1 MTASVGAPPAALSER
16 AAEPTSGRF
25 RIEPA
30 FIAVVLGT
38 AVLIAIHLLYWWTER
53 RGFPLFVDESGYIGF
68 AFDHKHAFDQ
78 DGLRGLFDSFRDHPV
93 YAQLVPALTVPFLI
107 VFGDSI
113 TAAYLAV
120 LTFYGVM
127 VLATY
132 GVARRVVS
140 PWWAALAAL
149 VVALVPQV
157 ITFARM
163 YYFAIPVAA
172 WLAVAVWCY
181 LRSDACNRPA
191 WAIAAG
197 AALGLAALSRTMA
210 MAFVPGALLAAAI
223 QVLYAQTGRLRRL
236 LLLGAGAAVGL
247 ALASTWYAEN
257 LGGARKQLEG
267 RFQGTHGTGNP
278 GLTRGAREIH
288 QVIEV
293 FQVPLAVLL
302 VVIVILALV
311 FIGQRHREATP
322 GEGDALAAKVADD
335 AESAGYRLLRF
346 TASDLGFVLIVVVVG
361 ALALLVARE
370 ALAQWIPLV
379 PFIAVLVVAG
389 LASMPAGALRT
400 SLTVALVAVSVFN
413 LAMLSDVWSFLG
425 KQRTVDAGPVGNV
438 TITDGRSW
446 MDSALARNGYPTG
459 RPGHTLEVYSEWPP
473 LYSELTSFM
482 VDYATEQGEAPVVL
496 SQADALMTP
505 NALILAD
512 RLLYDSPRLGV
523 GPLRTGT
530 DYREQLNSPDF
541 GLPNF
546 VLTFDPLPD
555 APNRKEREREAP
567 EVEAAL
573 NDEGFEVVR
582 TFELPDGRDAQLWWR
597 PRGS

>member
-1 MTASVGAPPAALSER
+1 VTASVGAPPAALSEQ
-16 AAEPTSGRF
+16 AAEPERRF
-25 RIEPA
+25 RVEPA
-30 FIAVVLGT
+30 FVGVMLGT
-38 AVLIAIHLLYWWTER
+38 AVLIAIHLLSWWTER

-93 YAQLVPALTVPFLI
+93 YAQLVPLLTVPLLV

-113 TAAYLAV
+113 TAAYLAI
-120 LTFYGVM
+120 LAFYGVM
-127 VLATY
+127 VVATY

-181 LRSDACNRPA
+181 LRSDACNRPV
-191 WAIAAG
+191 WAVAGG

-210 MAFVPGALLAAAI
+210 VAFVAGPLIAAAI
-223 QVLYAQTGRLRRL
+223 QVLYAPTRRVRRFL
-236 LLLGAGAAVGL
+236 ALGAGAVLGFALGL
-247 ALASTWYAEN
+247 TWYSDN

-267 RFQGTHGTGNP
+267 RFQGIHGTGNP
-278 GLTRGAREIH
+278 SLTRGAREIH

-302 VVIVILALV
+302 AAIVILALV
-311 FIGQRHREATP
+311 FVGQRHWEATP
-322 GEGDALAAKVADD
+322 GEGDALAAKVAED
-335 AESAGYRLLRF
+335 AESTGYRLLRF
-346 TASDLGFVLIVVVVG
+346 MAGGLGFVLIVVIVG

-379 PFIAVLVVAG
+379 PFIGVLVVAG
-389 LASMPAGALRT
+389 LASLPAGALRT
-400 SLTVALVAVSVFN
+400 GLVVALVAVSVFN

-446 MDSALARNGYPTG
+446 MDTALARNGYPTG
-459 RPGHTLEVYSEWPP
+459 RPGHTLEVYAEWPP
-473 LYSELTSFM
+473 LYSDLTSYM
-482 VDYATEQGEAPVVL
+482 VDFASERGEAPVVL

-546 VLTFDPLPD
+546 VLTFEPHSD
-555 APNRKEREREAP
+555 APNRAEREREAP
-567 EVEAAL
+567 KVEAAL
-573 NDEGFEVVR
+573 NDEGFGVVR
-582 TFELPDGRDAQLWWR
+582 TFELPDGREAQLWWR